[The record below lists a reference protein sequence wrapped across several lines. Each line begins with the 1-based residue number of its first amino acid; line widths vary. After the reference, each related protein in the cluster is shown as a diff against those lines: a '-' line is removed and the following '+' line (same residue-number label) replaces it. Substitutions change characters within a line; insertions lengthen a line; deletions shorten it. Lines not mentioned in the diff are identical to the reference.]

1 MHWPILPLAAALLL
15 WSCSLASGPL
25 TREEVCAVAGS
36 YFNTPPL
43 DNAEAWDWP
52 AEARKE
58 VEAHRWTKA
67 SEDLLRGCTSATI
80 PVVGL
85 SMSADRKL
93 ALITRSSYP
102 LFQSP
107 DLEPIEAGSIDTC
120 LLRRS
125 KALGGEQWEL
135 VACKLD
141 AVS

>member
-1 MHWPILPLAAALLL
+1 MQPILPFAAALILCG
-15 WSCSLASGPL
+15 CSLAPGPL
-25 TREEVCAVAGS
+25 TRAEVCAVAGS

-52 AEARKE
+52 ARAQE
-58 VEAHRWTKA
+58 VIDAHRWTEAGEALWK
-67 SEDLLRGCTSATI
+67 ECTSATI

-85 SMSADRKL
+85 SMSEDRDF

-102 LFQSP
+102 LFQIP
-107 DLEPIEAGSIDTC
+107 DSEPVEAGSIDTC
-120 LLRRS
+120 LLRRD
-125 KALGGEQWEL
+125 GESWNL